1 MENKSILS
9 LKTRVSELEK
19 QHNRLTTLVVSV
31 MANCEKLKKRLLESE
46 GNAVSSSVDKNIQNI
61 LNNES
66 ADNDQRTEQI
76 SNLVDISL
84 HNYRYSFF
92 KIFDIVPSL
101 ISTPFCCDI

>member
-61 LNNES
+61 LTTES
-66 ADNDQRTEQI
+66 ADNDQRTEQ
-76 SNLVDISL
+76 LL
-84 HNYRYSFF
+84 EEL
-92 KIFDIVPSL
+92 KKAQMA
-101 ISTPFCCDI
+101 

>member
-66 ADNDQRTEQI
+66 ADNDQRTEQ
-76 SNLVDISL
+76 LL
-84 HNYRYSFF
+84 EEL
-92 KIFDIVPSL
+92 KKAQMA
-101 ISTPFCCDI
+101 

>member
-46 GNAVSSSVDKNIQNI
+46 GNAVSSSGDKNIQKGTQKNRD
-61 LNNES
+61 E
-66 ADNDQRTEQI
+66 RTFRAEGGAMYGKT
-76 SNLVDISL
+76 V
-84 HNYRYSFF
+84 
-92 KIFDIVPSL
+92 
-101 ISTPFCCDI
+101 